1 MGAINEFTA
10 VMENEFRIISRE
22 PGGLA
27 LLVILPYFVAG
38 GTAVIASFLASVNRY
53 RFAEQFI
60 GFEVVMLSIIMMQTG
75 ARFLREER
83 NGGRLEYLLASPTN
97 MFVILFGTSL
107 VMASS
112 IVAAFTVSLMP
123 IAYGVYGIQ
132 GMMRA
137 LASIVLLLIGL
148 MPLYGLGLAL
158 SGLVLRFR
166 DSDSLM
172 GLITSAA
179 SLLSG
184 ATYPIQALPLWL
196 GFLVRVLPMHA
207 LDDALYYEL
216 IGYLNATHV
225 AYLVLASAVYLSLG
239 AYLYGRLQKSLLRK
253 GIV

>member
-1 MGAINEFTA
+1 
-10 VMENEFRIISRE
+10 
-22 PGGLA
+22 
-27 LLVILPYFVAG
+27 
-38 GTAVIASFLASVNRY
+38 
-53 RFAEQFI
+53 
-60 GFEVVMLSIIMMQTG
+60 
-75 ARFLREER
+75 
-83 NGGRLEYLLASPTN
+83 
-97 MFVILFGTSL
+97 
-107 VMASS
+107 
-112 IVAAFTVSLMP
+112 
-123 IAYGVYGIQ
+123 
-132 GMMRA
+132 
-137 LASIVLLLIGL
+137 

-184 ATYPIQALPLWL
+184 ATYPPIQALPLWL

>member
-137 LASIVLLLIGL
+137 LASIVLLLI
-148 MPLYGLGLAL
+148 A
-158 SGLVLRFR
+158 
-166 DSDSLM
+166 
-172 GLITSAA
+172 
-179 SLLSG
+179 
-184 ATYPIQALPLWL
+184 
-196 GFLVRVLPMHA
+196 
-207 LDDALYYEL
+207 
-216 IGYLNATHV
+216 
-225 AYLVLASAVYLSLG
+225 
-239 AYLYGRLQKSLLRK
+239 
-253 GIV
+253 

>member
-83 NGGRLEYLLASPTN
+83 NGGRLEYLLASPPTN

-137 LASIVLLLIGL
+137 LASIVLLLI
-148 MPLYGLGLAL
+148 A
-158 SGLVLRFR
+158 
-166 DSDSLM
+166 
-172 GLITSAA
+172 
-179 SLLSG
+179 
-184 ATYPIQALPLWL
+184 
-196 GFLVRVLPMHA
+196 
-207 LDDALYYEL
+207 
-216 IGYLNATHV
+216 
-225 AYLVLASAVYLSLG
+225 
-239 AYLYGRLQKSLLRK
+239 
-253 GIV
+253 